1 MKSKIKVYRSK
12 PSNLSLNDEY
22 MFKHEYFKVFE
33 KFHIRNLYNV
43 SVLNGEFFYKG
54 IFRYKSKYWKM
65 SQYSLLQKFKQFI
78 KDLLASLMSSNK
90 NVEVV
95 NLGIWVINEKS
106 SKYFH
111 WIGDV
116 LPRIEGF
123 VSQNKDIKIS
133 EIPIVLTKEYKN
145 YEYVKKIISSYGLNV
160 LYLEKDIKY
169 KFKKLI
175 VTSHAAPSGN
185 YDEDLIKE
193 QSKRLKNI
201 YVKNKNESKNKVW
214 ISRQSADKRKIENFS
229 EIKLI
234 LEKYDFQIYSFED
247 KSLNEQ
253 FEIVNNAEVLGGIHG
268 AGLINMILLDQRKKV
283 IEIRGRG
290 DTHNNCFYSLSSALD
305 LEYNYFLAE
314 VPDSNY
320 YGANYTLDI
329 NKFEIFLKK
338 VLIG

>member
-1 MKSKIKVYRSK
+1 ME
-12 PSNLSLNDEY
+12 N
-22 MFKHEYFKVFE
+22 
-33 KFHIRNLYNV
+33 
-43 SVLNGEFFYKG
+43 FYKG
-54 IFRYKSKYWKM
+54 IFRYKSKYWKW

-90 NVEVV
+90 KVEVV

-253 FEIVNNAEVLGGIHG
+253 FEIVNNAEVLG
-268 AGLINMILLDQRKKV
+268 
-283 IEIRGRG
+283 
-290 DTHNNCFYSLSSALD
+290 
-305 LEYNYFLAE
+305 EYMG
-314 VPDSNY
+314 PD
-320 YGANYTLDI
+320 
-329 NKFEIFLKK
+329 
-338 VLIG
+338 

>member
-169 KFKKLI
+169 KFKKFI
-175 VTSHAAPSGN
+175 VTSDADPSGN

-214 ISRQSADKRKIENFS
+214 ISRQSAGKRKIENFS